1 MALISLALAKQFT
14 GITDDT
20 TCQFYIDATLKKI
33 EKIIGYPLSST
44 KRVDYIS
51 GVNTEN
57 IWLYRKP
64 VTAVSLVKIGDD
76 TLTVTTD
83 YTTRD
88 LTGNNPCI
96 KLVDRILC
104 KYEEAEIESTAGF
117 ADGLVDQDIQM
128 LIFNTIKGFESSLNE
143 NGLKSYTIDK
153 ISYDFI
159 SYLEKNQGFN
169 TAVQD
174 TFGLM

>member
-1 MALISLALAKQFT
+1 MALINLAFAKTMT

-20 TCQFYIDATLKKI
+20 TCQFYIDATIKKI
-33 EKIIGYPLSST
+33 EKIIGYPLAST
-44 KRVDYIS
+44 KRVDYID

-88 LTGNNPCI
+88 LTSNNPYI

-104 KYEEAEIESTAGF
+104 KYEEAEIETTAGF

-128 LIFNTIKGFESSLNE
+128 LIFNTIKAYESSLNE
-143 NGLKSYTIDK
+143 NGLKSYRIDK
-153 ISYDFI
+153 ISYDFF
-159 SYLEKNQGFN
+159 SYLERNQSFN
-169 TAVQD
+169 NSVSEI
-174 TFGLM
+174 FGLN